1 VRKFFRGFS
10 YAVKGLMLAVTTQL
24 NFRVQLILAVITV
37 LAGAWLRLRKWEW
50 AALILCIGTVLAAE
64 AINTALE
71 EITNVIYPEYDLR
84 AAKIKDLAA
93 AAVLIVCLAAVVLAL
108 LIFLPKIARLVT

>member
-1 VRKFFRGFS
+1 
-10 YAVKGLMLAVTTQL
+10 MLAVTTQL

-37 LAGAWLRLRKWEW
+37 SLGSWLRLRKWEW
-50 AALILCIGTVLAAE
+50 AAVILCIGIVLAAE
-64 AINTALE
+64 AMNTALE

-84 AAKIKDLAA
+84 AAKIKDLGA

-108 LIFLPKIARLVT
+108 LIFLPKIARVLT